1 MFVVSGSGSGTG
13 TMHYLAH
20 ISNWNSPPPTSD
32 VRDDSAAIRSAQL
45 GDRDTFVQ
53 LIAAYDAT
61 VFRLAWNFT
70 QSASAATDIYEAV
83 FTTAY
88 RLLPS
93 YKGEES
99 FLVWLFRIATRCCLT
114 YRSPLRSMVHDVA
127 GPDESR
133 IPIRLRQALMQLTVR
148 DRLVFILRHELQFK
162 AATIARMLSTDEH
175 TVQCSLTRAFLLL
188 RTAARGI
195 ATRQ

>member
-1 MFVVSGSGSGTG
+1 
-13 TMHYLAH
+13 MHYLAH
-20 ISNWNSPPPTSD
+20 MSNWHSTPSTND

-45 GDRDTFVQ
+45 GDRDTFVRI
-53 LIAAYDAT
+53 IAAYDAT

-70 QSASAATDIYEAV
+70 QSPSAATDIYETV

-99 FLVWLFRIATRCCLT
+99 FLVWLFRIATRCCLA
-114 YRSPLRSMVHDVA
+114 YRPLRPTVPGVA

-133 IPIRLRQALMQLTVR
+133 IPIRLRQALMQLTAR

-175 TVQCSLTRAFLLL
+175 TVQCSLTRAFLML